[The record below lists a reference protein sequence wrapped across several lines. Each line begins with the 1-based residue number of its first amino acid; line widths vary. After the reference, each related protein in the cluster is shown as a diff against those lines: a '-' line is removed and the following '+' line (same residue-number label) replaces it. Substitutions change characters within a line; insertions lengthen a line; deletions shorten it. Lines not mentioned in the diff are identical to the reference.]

1 MAAADFGDRAETKQA
16 DIMTDTDKRIAA
28 LEERIAHQDHII
40 EDLSDMSVKQW
51 KEISEL
57 SDKLG
62 YLKSKLEELEDG
74 GEESPGKEP
83 PPPHY

>member
-1 MAAADFGDRAETKQA
+1 MAPAMTETE
-16 DIMTDTDKRIAA
+16 KRIAA

-40 EDLSDMSVKQW
+40 EDLSDMSVRQW

-62 YLKSKLEELEDG
+62 YLKSKLEQLEDG
-74 GEESPGKEP
+74 AETSPGKEP

>member
-1 MAAADFGDRAETKQA
+1 
-16 DIMTDTDKRIAA
+16 MTDAEKRIAA
-28 LEERIAHQDHII
+28 LEERISHQDHVI
-40 EDLSDMSVKQW
+40 EDLSEMSVRQW
-51 KEISEL
+51 KEITAL

-74 GEESPGKEP
+74 AEATPGKEP

>member
-1 MAAADFGDRAETKQA
+1 MVRSMTETE
-16 DIMTDTDKRIAA
+16 KRIAA
-28 LEERIAHQDHII
+28 LEERIAHQDHMI
-40 EDLSDMSVKQW
+40 EDLSDMSARQW
-51 KEISEL
+51 KEISAL

-74 GEESPGKEP
+74 AEASPGKEP

>member
-1 MAAADFGDRAETKQA
+1 MAAADSGDRAETKQT